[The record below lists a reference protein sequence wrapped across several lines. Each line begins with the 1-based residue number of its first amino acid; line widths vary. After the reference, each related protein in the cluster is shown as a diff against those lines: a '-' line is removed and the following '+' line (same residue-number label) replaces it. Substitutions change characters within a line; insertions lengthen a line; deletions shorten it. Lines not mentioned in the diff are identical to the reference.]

1 MAPPTLLGVD
11 VAAGAP
17 QPAAQR
23 RRRLTSPPQRR
34 PSPTA
39 PHQPSPTISLGSE
52 PAPQQPLAAADSQLS
67 EAGRRRELRYARKQ
81 RTRTLERLRQRPA
94 ATLPSP
100 RLALRVGPEPEP
112 ERQPAPAL
120 AHTRGVATAAPPA
133 VLWLDRCPGLAR
145 QGATEGVAAAHGS
158 LQRAGLQVASYSDV
172 RLRPCPSDA
181 PLAAGFPLTLLL
193 AAQVTAALHFGAHN
207 AARLTCVVLQPRVTQ
222 ASESRA
228 LVRRCA
234 DLGVP
239 VLVLTPSLQLA
250 QLAAHHHPA
259 ADLRE
264 LCHELGAQMVTGPE
278 QALQHILALLKSD
291 FTFSKGRLTRVAASH
306 GRADWQRLGL
316 SDTDPAAGDLAL
328 VAEVPK
334 KDEDTFRPPQVLY
347 QYPAFQSGQKS
358 KRSGDSSSVR
368 LGAMHVV
375 LPSRDAGPAQ
385 MPRRVQ
391 GMDKAAAER
400 LLQPCGSQTPA
411 FSARELLQRYALP
424 PLCAAKSPA
433 SAPTSSA
440 RR

>member
-1 MAPPTLLGVD
+1 MAPTLLRVD

-112 ERQPAPAL
+112 QPQPGPAL

-133 VLWLDRCPGLAR
+133 VLWLDRCPGLAS

-172 RLRPCPSDA
+172 RLRPCPRHPALLRRTPPDA
-181 PLAAGFPLTLLL
+181 AARN

-250 QLAAHHHPA
+250 QLAAHHPA

-264 LCHELGAQMVTGPE
+264 LCHALGAQIVAGPE

>member
-1 MAPPTLLGVD
+1 M
-11 VAAGAP
+11 
-17 QPAAQR
+17 
-23 RRRLTSPPQRR
+23 
-34 PSPTA
+34 
-39 PHQPSPTISLGSE
+39 
-52 PAPQQPLAAADSQLS
+52 
-67 EAGRRRELRYARKQ
+67 
-81 RTRTLERLRQRPA
+81 
-94 ATLPSP
+94 
-100 RLALRVGPEPEP
+100 
-112 ERQPAPAL
+112 
-120 AHTRGVATAAPPA
+120 
-133 VLWLDRCPGLAR
+133 
-145 QGATEGVAAAHGS
+145 
-158 LQRAGLQVASYSDV
+158 
-172 RLRPCPSDA
+172 
-181 PLAAGFPLTLLL
+181 
-193 AAQVTAALHFGAHN
+193 TAALHFGAHN

-250 QLAAHHHPA
+250 
-259 ADLRE
+259 D
-264 LCHELGAQMVTGPE
+264 LCHQLGAQIVAGPE

-306 GRADWQRLGL
+306 GRGDWQRLGL